1 MADIKKLLESIDRID
16 EKQSSPKQTNPVA
29 KNAMTTVG
37 GGGYGKHKDKKKDE
51 KVGKEKHKGSFMKDL
66 SETAEETK
74 ELRKLKESWKNFQK
88 ESQDVSEGVEEAT
101 AYDKR
106 GITVSP
112 NRKQFGDTADW
123 QSDPY
128 LDRDMRLASRA
139 SKTGSSTRLPSADT
153 LGKKLDPRG
162 LKQTIK
168 SRTGQDAYGNS
179 QYATKTAL
187 PEQDVASRKMGNVD
201 SIDIPVGTI
210 VKVPHNGKMV
220 TGKIVRFDPGH
231 KSGTPFYVV
240 DIGEYGSERVS
251 VHNVKIAEETDYDY
265 YKKGLENEPFYKS
278 VLANM
283 NDSSEE
289 SAEEAMFKVYGMMR
303 KNDDPEAWQS
313 QVDTIVKMYNKVNDI
328 GFGDSPAD
336 SLSVREG
343 RPSQEHPLQGH
354 DYHKKGDAELEYI
367 AKDAREAAQA
377 MKDHDPRAEAKYL
390 DQANDSAT
398 VRYWRKKN
406 GMPTWYKKMYGHE
419 EFQIDEVS
427 GETLLKYK
435 DKASDARL
443 HKNLSTAK
451 VDKRYAGV
459 KKASDRLEKKN
470 SEKINELSPDTL
482 KSYDKK
488 AMDTVSNPPQKSW
501 VNRIQ
506 GIGRANEKLKK
517 KDGEKLKEYG
527 SGQSTDPNAQT
538 TNPDKQGGVTAPPQ
552 NKATNTY
559 TSVQKNSPQT
569 TGTQVN
575 QFDDPDNMINF
586 MKDPQFVNKIK
597 TDKNFA
603 KTLSDVFKNAGYK

>member
-29 KNAMTTVG
+29 KNAMATVG

-74 ELRKLKESWKNFQK
+74 ELRKLKESWKNFQ
-88 ESQDVSEGVEEAT
+88 GVEEAT

-187 PEQDVASRKMGNVD
+187 PEQDVASRKMGNID

-251 VHNVKIAEETDYDY
+251 VHNVKIAEETDYHY

-303 KNDDPEAWQS
+303 KNDDPEAWKS

-354 DYHKKGDAELEYI
+354 EYHKKSDAELEYI